1 MKREAFMVFTG
12 WMNCSC
18 EQYHKKGIRFIVF
31 PWKGI
36 WKVKALW
43 RVFFLIWIAVWDKIL
58 TSDNLL
64 GRGFDFVDWYIMCH
78 CSGETVDHLL
88 LHCEKAHRLWSL
100 VFRSFGIS
108 WVLLRLV
115 IDTLFGCGIGWE
127 STHLA
132 FGMPFHCV

>member
-1 MKREAFMVFTG
+1 MVFTG

-36 WKVKALW
+36 KKVKALW
-43 RVFFLIWIAVWDKIL
+43 RVFFFIWIAVWDKIL
-58 TSDNLL
+58 TSDNLP
-64 GRGFDFVDWYIMCH
+64 GRGFDFVDWCMMCR
-78 CSGETVDHLL
+78 CSGEIVDHLL
-88 LHCEKAHRLWSL
+88 LHCEKAHWFWSL

-115 IDTLFGCGIGWE
+115 IDTLFGCGIGCE

-132 FGMPFHCV
+132 FGMSFHCV

>member
-1 MKREAFMVFTG
+1 MVFTG
-12 WMNCSC
+12 WMNRSC

-115 IDTLFGCGIGWE
+115 IDTLFGCGIG
-127 STHLA
+127 
-132 FGMPFHCV
+132 